1 MEYAKFIKDLK
12 FTKDEKAKREMVKK
26 HITTDY
32 VPYVSKVDLCKRI
45 VKYSNEVITENREL
59 KVKDTPVQYLLFIMN
74 LIKLYTDIEFTNEQN
89 HEAYDALN
97 QAGVFEILF
106 SPTSDSDSLISQKE
120 YKEFQTILN
129 MCNDDYYENYRS
141 LGSILES
148 KLEAINMMTNVVSE
162 AFKEVAENGES
173 ISVLQ
178 S

>member
-1 MEYAKFIKDLK
+1 MEYTKFIKDLK
-12 FTKDEKAKREMVKK
+12 FTKDEKAKREMIKK
-26 HITTDY
+26 HIVTDY

-45 VKYSNEVITENREL
+45 VRFSNEITTENRVL
-59 KVKDTPVQYLLFIMN
+59 KVKNTPIQYLLFIMN
-74 LIKLYTDIEFTNEQN
+74 LVKLYTDIEFTDEQN

-97 QAGVFEILF
+97 QADVFEILF

-129 MCNDDYYENYRS
+129 MCNDDYFENYRS
-141 LGSILES
+141 LGSIIEN
-148 KLEAINMMTNVVSE
+148 KFEALNMMINTLAE
-162 AFKEVAENGES
+162 AFKEAAENGES